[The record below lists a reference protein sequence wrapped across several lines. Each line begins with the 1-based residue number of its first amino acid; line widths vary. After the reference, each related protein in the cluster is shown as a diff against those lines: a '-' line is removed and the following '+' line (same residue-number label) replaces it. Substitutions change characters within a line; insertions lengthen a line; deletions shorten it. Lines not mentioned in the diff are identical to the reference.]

1 MQIFGSFTLPS
12 PEAEEV
18 SLYKLEK
25 TSLETTDQSLLDTV
39 DSPKH
44 GDIAV
49 ITTTIEEVEYQ
60 KSAYIYDTNSWIALN
75 GNVEADKVILTKNIT
90 LAGNYTQFGNL
101 TKTQTGT
108 AEFECERLSLMQAL
122 TNILSQRLQPKNPTL
137 PYLGN
142 VTISRTG
149 YVECGTEIPSIN
161 VSKVTLNP
169 GSYEYG
175 PATGVTATSW
185 TTTRVSNNGDVAVDG
200 AGEGGVVTDNFGGTP
215 IKIGDQ
221 TGDYS
226 TLKYRV
232 TAQYSD
238 GAVAYD
244 NLKSESN
251 PPKKIS
257 AGSTNKESGTI
268 TAFRKFF
275 YGTST
280 DSVADI
286 NSAFIRTLTG
296 SSAPCKNGQT
306 FSITIPDGTK
316 TVVIAYPASF
326 RNLTS
331 VKDVE
336 AFGTDITTS
345 FNLTTVKVEG
355 ADGYTAID
363 YKVYAYKPAAALGK
377 NTYNVTI

>member
-12 PEAEEV
+12 PDGESV
-18 SLYKLEK
+18 TLYKLSK
-25 TSLETTDQSLLDTV
+25 TDKGTTDQSLLETV
-39 DSPKH
+39 ESPKH

-49 ITTTIEEVEYQ
+49 ITTTIEETEYQ
-60 KSAYIYDTNSWIALN
+60 KSAYMYDTDTWVALN

-137 PYLGN
+137 PSLGN
-142 VTISRTG
+142 VTISQTG
-149 YVECGTEIPSIN
+149 NVECGTSLSSIN

-175 PATGVTATSW
+175 PATGVTATKW
-185 TTTRVSNNGDVAVDG
+185 TTTRVSNNGEVAVEG
-200 AGEGGVVTDNFGGTP
+200 AGDGGAVADNFGGTP

-232 TAQYSD
+232 TAQYSE
-238 GAVAYD
+238 GVVAYD
-244 NLKSESN
+244 NLKEESN
-251 PPKKIS
+251 PPKKIE
-257 AGSTNKESGTI
+257 AGSTNKESGSI
-268 TAFRKFF
+268 TAFRKYF

-280 DSVADI
+280 DSVADV

-296 SSAPCKNGQT
+296 SNAPCKNGQT
-306 FSITIPDGTK
+306 FSITIPAGTK
-316 TVVIAYPASF
+316 TVVIAYPATF

-336 AFGTDITTS
+336 AFGTDITAV

-355 ADGYTAID
+355 ANGYTAID
-363 YKVYAYKPAAALGK
+363 YKVYTYKPAAALGK